1 MEQLIVGWLY
11 GANGYDLLFWSVVA
25 FGLGLSLINERG
37 FRK

>member
-25 FGLGLSLINERG
+25 SGFVIYLINREV
-37 FRK
+37 RK